1 MERRISILIL
11 WIEQVLLSNL
21 IFLFQG
27 SYFAWKATAMGK
39 NYVNGKTFL
48 EKRYNV
54 IFILFGVQCNLSI
67 NLRLWETA
75 HLPLPKP
82 RVTLTSQLWQNF
94 GLGEGWVGSFPGN
107 LN

>member
-48 EKRYNV
+48 EKRYNIYLVYSV
-54 IFILFGVQCNLSI
+54 I
-67 NLRLWETA
+67 
-75 HLPLPKP
+75 
-82 RVTLTSQLWQNF
+82 
-94 GLGEGWVGSFPGN
+94 
-107 LN
+107 